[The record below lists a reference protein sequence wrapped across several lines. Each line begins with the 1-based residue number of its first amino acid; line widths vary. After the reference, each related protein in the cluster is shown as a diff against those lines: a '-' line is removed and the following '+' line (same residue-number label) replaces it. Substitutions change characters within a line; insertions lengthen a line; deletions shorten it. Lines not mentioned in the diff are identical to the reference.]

1 MTLRPAYDEIVL
13 EHGSNAVILR
23 PSLRAAS
30 TLERSHDG
38 FATLFQRIAEF
49 HTGTVREI
57 IMTAATDRKDAAA
70 FLNSM
75 SRLPIS
81 RFVEIVQA
89 QLARLVAGFIPQP
102 DASAK
107 TSQGKAVPWREAYRD
122 LNRYATGWLHWSPD
136 QAWSATPTEITEA
149 LSGHFDMLKAIHG
162 SAEEEPDQPDAYS
175 TDRLRKIE
183 EQGFDPEFDRAGLQA
198 LKAKYGRKPR

>member
-13 EHGSNAVILR
+13 DHGSHAVILR

-30 TLERSHDG
+30 TLERSHNG
-38 FATLFQRIAEF
+38 FATLMQRLAEF

-57 IMTAATDRKDAAA
+57 ILTAATDRRDALA

-81 RFVEIVQA
+81 RFVVIVQA
-89 QLARLVAGFIPQP
+89 QLARLLTGFVPEP
-102 DASAK
+102 DPGAK
-107 TSQGKAVPWREAYRD
+107 PSQGKMVPLRELYRD
-122 LNRYATGWLHWSPD
+122 MYRRATGWLHWSPD
-136 QAWSATPTEITEA
+136 QAWNATPTEITEA
-149 LSGHFDMLKAIHG
+149 LSGHFDMLRAIHG
-162 SAEEEPDQPDAYS
+162 GEDTPEEHRHDP
-175 TDRLRKIE
+175 
-183 EQGFDPEFDRAGLQA
+183 EQAARNEAAGLDPEFDRAGLQA

>member
-1 MTLRPAYDEIVL
+1 M
-13 EHGSNAVILR
+13 EHGSHAVILR

-38 FATLFQRIAEF
+38 FATLMQRLAEF

-57 IMTAATDRKDAAA
+57 ILTATTDRKDAAA

-81 RFVEIVQA
+81 RFAEIAQA
-89 QLARLVAGFIPQP
+89 QLARLVIGFVPQP
-102 DASAK
+102 DPAAK
-107 TSQGKAVPWREAYRD
+107 PSQGKMVPLRELYRD
-122 LNRYATGWLHWSPD
+122 MYRRATGWLHWSPD
-136 QAWSATPTEITEA
+136 QAWNATPTEITDA

-162 SAEEEPDQPDAYS
+162 AADDKPEGRQHDP
-175 TDRLRKIE
+175 
-183 EQGFDPEFDRAGLQA
+183 EQAARNEAAGLDPEFDRAGLQV
-198 LKAKYGRKPR
+198 LKAKYGRKR